1 LFQSERKKKRTT
13 INAENIYRGTSYQPA
28 LEANMQ
34 NNNSILIGYF
44 SLLTTHLEGVAK
56 FNSDTNY
63 WLSTIIATNIFFED
77 AVKRIAG
84 ESESLK
90 DQLSTHKKIMATIK
104 EIADN
109 SKSYLNRLVGISGVL
124 SALIELVEVE

>member
-1 LFQSERKKKRTT
+1 
-13 INAENIYRGTSYQPA
+13 
-28 LEANMQ
+28 MQ

-44 SLLTTHLEGVAK
+44 SLLTTHLEDVAK

-77 AVKRIAG
+77 AVKRIVR
-84 ESESLK
+84 EPESLK